1 MKKSYKK
8 TLSGFT
14 LIEVMITIV
23 VVAILMSIA
32 LPSYRSTVLKA
43 KRSAAKTVLFTIA
56 SKQETFRLDNK
67 TYADTFVKLGYD
79 ATLDATTD
87 KLYVDDQNNVSTTSA
102 DSVYEVVINSGTA
115 NTFLLTATTTSNTS
129 QDDDTNCKTFSINQ
143 LNVKISKDSSN
154 AAHDCW

>member
-43 KRSAAKTVLFTIA
+43 KRSAAKTILFTIA
-56 SKQETFRLDNK
+56 SKQETFRIDNK
-67 TYADTFVKLGYD
+67 TYADTFAKLGFDASLSD
-79 ATLDATTD
+79 ATK

-102 DSVYEVVINSGTA
+102 GSVYEVVINSGTV
-115 NTFLLTATTTSNTS
+115 NTFLVTATTTSNTS
-129 QDDDTNCKTFSINQ
+129 QDDDSRCVSFTIDHLNNKTATGTDAANC
-143 LNVKISKDSSN
+143 
-154 AAHDCW
+154 W